1 MRVMKPMLVG
11 TALAIA
17 GMATFSVADT
27 AFARTRNSA
36 DVPQARDEGTRPSD
50 LGGADRQLQGRFYK
64 KSNKTHKTTK
74 TSN

>member
-1 MRVMKPMLVG
+1 MRIMKPVLVG

-50 LGGADRQLQGRFYK
+50 LGGNDRQLQGRFYK
-64 KSNKTHKTTK
+64 KSHKTHKTTK
-74 TSN
+74 TSS

>member
-1 MRVMKPMLVG
+1 MRIMKPLLVG

-17 GMATFSVADT
+17 GTATFSVADS

-36 DVPQARDEGTRPSD
+36 DVPQASDTTRPSD

-64 KSNKTHKTTK
+64 KSHKTHKTTK
-74 TSN
+74 TSS